1 MTPVARRSRDRAV
14 GSSPREPSAVAS
26 QNTLDVNDPV
36 AVQAD
41 RDTLAQFALERG
53 DRYPFLC
60 RARQVKP
67 FAIGIHVV
75 KIDQPPVVEPAMN
88 AARDPLQFPQER
100 LHRVPSSRRVRRLAG
115 AALVAIFIEAN

>member
-1 MTPVARRSRDRAV
+1 M
-14 GSSPREPSAVAS
+14 
-26 QNTLDVNDPV
+26 NDPV

-41 RDTLAQFALERG
+41 RDTLAQFAFERG

-75 KIDQPPVVEPAMN
+75 KIDQPPVVEPTMD
-88 AARDPLQFPQER
+88 AARDPLQLPQER
-100 LHRVPSSRRVRRLAG
+100 LHRVTSSCCVERLTG
-115 AALVAIFIEAN
+115 TTLVASSIEAN